1 MVFSLFKKPDEKMP
15 TRPAAKPRAP
25 EVVPV
30 VSDKAAQ
37 APAPAVPFAKGEV
50 SLPPAALD
58 DDLESL
64 DFTGIQI
71 AESLDP
77 IDQAL
82 EQAAIDFAN
91 EDDALAAGVLSE
103 QIQSAERTPKAERAW
118 LMLFDLYQITGNR
131 EGFTALEMQYAR
143 SFEKQPPVWKDGRP
157 DAVTAV
163 RGGSATP
170 FRGDLL
176 GSNAA
181 GFSQLAQQFAA
192 TPKAKFDFAK
202 IKAMDVA
209 GCEQLLTFLAA
220 VRKRKG
226 QIELV
231 GLESL
236 VALLEAKIAEQTRE
250 QIFWRILLECYQ
262 RQGRQEDF
270 DNLAVDFAV
279 TFEISPPSWEPL
291 AAPATPP
298 APVKPAVAKVPDAA
312 AGDAFVLRGDLRGGK
327 LDGLDAFLG
336 GSEQPVIDMA
346 AVQRMDFT
354 TAGAMLNVLT
364 PHWQRGVSVTLRH
377 PNRLVAELLHVV
389 GVGALVTTV
398 YAKI

>member
-25 EVVPV
+25 DVVPA
-30 VSDKAAQ
+30 VSDKPVPVPAA
-37 APAPAVPFAKGEV
+37 PSAKGDL

-91 EDDALAAGVLSE
+91 EDDALAAGVLNE
-103 QIQSAERTPKAERAW
+103 QIQTGERTPKAERAW

-131 EGFTALEMQYAR
+131 EGFAALEMQYAR
-143 SFEKQPPVWKDGRP
+143 CFEKQPPVWKDGRN

-176 GSNAA
+176 GSNVA
-181 GFSQLAQQFAA
+181 GFSHLAQHVEA
-192 TPKAKFDFAK
+192 TPKAKIDFAK
-202 IKAMDVA
+202 IKAVDPA
-209 GCEQLLTFLAA
+209 GGEQLLTFLAV

-226 QIELV
+226 QVELV

-236 VALLEAKIAEQTRE
+236 VALLEAQIAAQTRE
-250 QIFWRILLECYQ
+250 QAFWRTLLECYQ
-262 RQGRQEDF
+262 RQGRQEEF
-270 DNLAVDFAV
+270 DNLAVEFAV
-279 TFEISPPSWEPL
+279 TFEISPPSWEPQ
-291 AAPATPP
+291 AAPPTPR
-298 APVKPAVAKVPDAA
+298 APTKPAVAKVPDAA
-312 AGDAFVLRGDLRGGK
+312 AGDAFVLRGDLRGGR

-336 GSEQPVIDMA
+336 GSEQPVIDMT
-346 AVQRMDFT
+346 AVPRMDFT
-354 TAGAMLNVLT
+354 TAGTMLNVLT

-389 GVGALVTTV
+389 GVSAMVTV
-398 YAKI
+398 VFAKT